1 MKPNV
6 TFPIGSIA
14 AIDKIDAGTH
24 FFEAVL
30 GGLGG
35 RAKTFI
41 PSVKLLMA
49 NKLGQS
55 LPLNRLMDFAPIEM
69 LELLGFDKVQSDR
82 TLYRTL
88 ERLGN
93 LSPFI
98 MEKYQRWV
106 QTQNLVDKQQMI
118 DFSSSY
124 FEGRKCPLGKLGYSR
139 DGQPGKLQ
147 ITFGVGVGMNGIPSM
162 LTIQKG
168 NVQDKKH
175 MRQAIKI
182 CSKVL
187 ESNSLLTFDCGGNTK
202 DNKER
207 IRKLGLHYLTLKAK
221 KRGPY
226 RMAISRFLKEEPVRI
241 VSKDRGYLC
250 VKYKEA
256 NEFQYIF
263 FSQDLKD
270 GQLRKK
276 ADKFRKALEKGQG
289 MQKKVERG
297 KELGQQICPDGWIFL
312 KGHLQKIFGKQ
323 ANPFITGLEGYFIL
337 ESSLDQDPALILE
350 AYKNRDKA
358 EKLIRD
364 LKEGAELRPV
374 RHWSKEAV
382 IGFVLVVFLTKALIA
397 VTQFLCKNPLVQNL
411 KLLKKYLNHL
421 TLTVLYPKNG
431 FKMAVITNF
440 SVEMQALLGDSI
452 RKYGE
457 LQPNFG

>member
-1 MKPNV
+1 M
-6 TFPIGSIA
+6 
-14 AIDKIDAGTH
+14 DKIDAGTH
-24 FFEAVL
+24 FFDAVL

-55 LPLNRLMDFAPIEM
+55 LSLNRLMDFTPLEM
-69 LELLGFDKVQSDR
+69 LELLGFDKIQSDR

-88 ERLGN
+88 ERLGEQRS
-93 LSPFI
+93 LVI
-98 MEKYQRWV
+98 EKYQKWV
-106 QTQNLVDKQQMI
+106 QTQNLVDKHQMI

-124 FEGRKCPLGKLGYSR
+124 FEGKKCPLGKLGYSR

-147 ITFGVGVGMNGIPSM
+147 FTFGVGVGMNGIPSM

-175 MRQAIKI
+175 MRYAIRL
-182 CSKVL
+182 SSNVL
-187 ESNSLLTFDCGGNTK
+187 EEGSLLTFDCGGNTK

-207 IRKLGLHYLTLKAK
+207 IRKNGLHYLTLKAK

-226 RMAISRFLKEEPVRI
+226 RIAIAYFMNGKSVRI
-241 VSKDRGYLC
+241 ISGGREYLC
-250 VKYKEA
+250 VKSKEDD
-256 NEFQYIF
+256 ETRYIF
-263 FSQDLKD
+263 FSQALKD
-270 GQLRKK
+270 DQLRKK
-276 ADKFRKALEKGQG
+276 ADKFRKALEKGQD
-289 MQKKVERG
+289 MQKKVEKG
-297 KELGQQICPDGWIFL
+297 KELGQQICSQGWIML
-312 KGHLQKIFGKQ
+312 RGELQKIFGKQ
-323 ANPFITGLEGYFIL
+323 TNPFITGLEGYFIL
-337 ESSLDQDPALILE
+337 ESSIDEDPALILE

-382 IGFVLVVFLTKALIA
+382 LGFVLVVFLTKALIA
-397 VTQFLCKNPLVQNL
+397 VTQVLCKEPLVQNL
-411 KLLKKYLNHL
+411 KVLKKYMNHL

-431 FKMAVITNF
+431 FKIAVISNF
-440 SVEMQALLGDSI
+440 SAEMKALLGDSI
-452 RKYGE
+452 KKYGD
-457 LQPNFG
+457 LGPNFGW